1 MFSCVWCISK
11 YFSKNIFWCL
21 EKKKEEAKPRKT
33 RTNPEE
39 HGVISRSTVRSRI
52 ASDGAILDCDWWRD
66 LAKRRSRLARPVL
79 REIAISDR
87 DRRRDLA
94 KRRSRSVRTML
105 CARLRRSISRSFS
118 LSFSLCASS
127 LCVSPVSEIIWSENR
142 NENEFPWSTLLFYG
156 QLKMIFGKFNFPN
169 QPNSLFYGKWFPET
183 IFTQNKHSLRCCSLD
198 SFQPCGFFSYRM
210 KMYF

>member
-21 EKKKEEAKPRKT
+21 EKKLEKKKEEAKPRKT
-33 RTNPEE
+33 WTNPEE

-52 ASDGAILDCDWWRD
+52 AIDGAISATRSREASIAIGATGASRDRD
-66 LAKRRSRLARPVL
+66 L
-79 REIAISDR
+79 
-87 DRRRDLA
+87 
-94 KRRSRSVRTML
+94 RSRSTARMML
-105 CARLRRSISRSFS
+105 RARSRRSILRSFS

-142 NENEFPWSTLLFYG
+142 NENEFLWSTLLFYG